1 MLAREGGLRQSDC
14 MMKQIVCCLVPLM
27 AACGYDPGPV
37 VPETQVERQMIGL
50 LEKFDRFDYNGDGS
64 LDLDELKEASESS
77 GHSPRKIMDFYDT
90 SGNNRISLREACGRK
105 SGIPRSSRS
114 PTTPHNESS
123 RDPGLARY

>member
-90 SGNNRISLREACGRK
+90 SGNNRISLREAQAGF
-105 SGIPRSSRS
+105 
-114 PTTPHNESS
+114 
-123 RDPGLARY
+123 ARVEEAEARAANRM